1 MNSLIV
7 QSLNQVQKMV
17 DADRASLFLIDTKT
31 NQLYAKLF
39 EVVAEENSE
48 GNINE
53 EILAKGDLRFP
64 VGKGIAGHV
73 AETGEA
79 LNVSD
84 VYNDPRFNA
93 DVDEETGYTT
103 HSIFCQPIIIR
114 GTLIG
119 VMEFINK
126 NNHTR

>member
-1 MNSLIV
+1 MKS
-7 QSLNQVQKMV
+7 
-17 DADRASLFLIDTKT
+17 
-31 NQLYAKLF
+31 
-39 EVVAEENSE
+39 
-48 GNINE
+48 
-53 EILAKGDLRFP
+53 GDWFRFP
-64 VGKGIAGHV
+64 VGKGIAGYV
-73 AETGEA
+73 AETGKP

-93 DVDEETGYTT
+93 EVDEMTGYTT

-126 NNHTR
+126 NNHTRTFTQAI

>member
-1 MNSLIV
+1 M
-7 QSLNQVQKMV
+7 
-17 DADRASLFLIDTKT
+17 
-31 NQLYAKLF
+31 
-39 EVVAEENSE
+39 VAEENTE

-73 AETGEA
+73 AETGEP

-93 DVDEETGYTT
+93 DVDEEVKRERAG
-103 HSIFCQPIIIR
+103 SVLFCNFFFLAFRPA
-114 GTLIG
+114 
-119 VMEFINK
+119 
-126 NNHTR
+126 TRLTPSSVNQSSSGEH